1 MTAGSPRHDPTAG
14 SSFPA
19 LSGSVRERCLL
30 LIAGLD
36 VPVPFDVDTLCA
48 RVAAHRGRP
57 LRLVPVETT
66 GEDQLSG
73 FWAGYPEDDVIVFES
88 ATTPYHR
95 ACIVLHELGHILF
108 DHHPASDLAAEV
120 ADAVPDASGAALRM
134 LGRHAYAAIEEQE
147 AETFAT
153 LLLEQHSG
161 GGPRLTDPAAAR
173 TVEQLHLTFQ
183 S

>member
-1 MTAGSPRHDPTAG
+1 MSARNLRHDPTAG
-14 SSFPA
+14 SSSPA
-19 LSGSVRERCLL
+19 RGDSVRERCLR

-36 VPVPFDVDTLCA
+36 VPVPFDVDDLCA
-48 RVAAHRGRP
+48 RVAARRGRP

-73 FWAGYPEDDVIVFES
+73 FWAGYAEDDVIVFES
-88 ATTPYHR
+88 GTTPYHR

-108 DHHPASDLAAEV
+108 DHHPASDLATDV

-134 LGRHAYAAIEEQE
+134 LGRHAYPDLEEQE

-153 LLLEQHSG
+153 LLLEEHLGS
-161 GGPRLTDPAAAR
+161 GPRVTDPTAAR
-173 TVEQLHLTFQ
+173 TVEQLQSTFQ